1 MNRSFSFLCCA
12 FILLF
17 FSTASHLKAPAQFSH
32 YAVYAQTF
40 SETQIVDGQA
50 TSTRSQAKY
59 LTLVEFNGTT
69 STRSFRTWQLN
80 GKNKAYSLIDD
91 DDVVST
97 CATLNQGSKK
107 ILVSYWDSLPT
118 GRHFS
123 WSTGQLKS
131 YTIAGQSVL
140 LPAIIQTRGVGVPKD
155 SDLSLKEYSVVG
167 VLDLPATQYVSAQ
180 NPADDA
186 QAGAALQAYYISK
199 GFRFN

>member
-1 MNRSFSFLCCA
+1 MKNGLRFLA
-12 FILLF
+12 VFILLVLPAT
-17 FSTASHLKAPAQFSH
+17 SCLKAQDSFH

-40 SETQIVDGQA
+40 SETRIVNGQA
-50 TSTRSQAKY
+50 NSTRTQTKY
-59 LTLVEFNGTT
+59 LTLTEFDGTT
-69 STRSFRTWQLN
+69 TSRSFRTWQLN
-80 GKNKAYSLIDD
+80 GKKAYTLIDD

-131 YTIAGQSVL
+131 YSIAGQSVL

-155 SDLSLKEYSVVG
+155 SDLNFKEYSVIG
-167 VLDLPATQYVSAQ
+167 VLDLPATQYVNTR
-180 NPADDA
+180 NPADDD
-186 QAGAALQAYYISK
+186 QAKARS
-199 GFRFN
+199 

>member
-1 MNRSFSFLCCA
+1 MNRGFSFLCCA
-12 FILLF
+12 IILLV
-17 FSTASHLKAPAQFSH
+17 FSTASHLKAQESFH

-40 SETQIVDGQA
+40 FETRIVDGQA

-59 LTLVEFNGTT
+59 LTLTEFDGTT
-69 STRSFRTWQLN
+69 TSRSFRTWQLN
-80 GKNKAYSLIDD
+80 GKKAYTLIDAT
-91 DDVVST
+91 DVVSICT
-97 CATLNQGSKK
+97 ILNQGSKR

-131 YTIAGQSVL
+131 YSIAGQSVL
-140 LPAIIQTRGVGVPKD
+140 LPATIQTRGVGVPKD
-155 SDLSLKEYSVVG
+155 SDLNLKEYSAIG
-167 VLDLPATQYVSAQ
+167 VLDLPATKYVNTQ

-186 QAGAALQAYYISK
+186 QAGAALQAYCISK

>member
-1 MNRSFSFLCCA
+1 MNRGFWFLCFV
-12 FILLF
+12 FILLVF
-17 FSTASHLKAPAQFSH
+17 PAASHLKAQDSFH

-40 SETQIVDGQA
+40 SETRIVDGQA
-50 TSTRSQAKY
+50 TFTRSQAKY

-80 GKNKAYSLIDD
+80 GRNKAYTLIDD

-131 YTIAGQSVL
+131 YSIAGQSVL

-155 SDLSLKEYSVVG
+155 SDLNFKEYSVIG
-167 VLDLPATQYVSAQ
+167 VLDLPATQYVNTQ
-180 NPADDA
+180 NPADDD
-186 QAGAALQAYYISK
+186 QAKAALQTYYTSK

>member
-1 MNRSFSFLCCA
+1 MNRGFSFLCCA
-12 FILLF
+12 FILLVF
-17 FSTASHLKAPAQFSH
+17 LTASHLKAQDSFH

-40 SETQIVDGQA
+40 SETRIVDGQA

-155 SDLSLKEYSVVG
+155 SDLSLKEYSAVG

-180 NPADDA
+180 KPADDD
-186 QAGAALQAYYISK
+186 QAETALQAYYTSK

>member
-1 MNRSFSFLCCA
+1 MNRGFLFLCFA
-12 FILLF
+12 FILLAF
-17 FSTASHLKAPAQFSH
+17 PTASHLKAQDSFH

-40 SETQIVDGQA
+40 SETRIVDGQA
-50 TSTRSQAKY
+50 TSARSQAKY

-80 GKNKAYSLIDD
+80 GRNKAYTLIDD

-131 YTIAGQSVL
+131 YSIAGQSVL

-155 SDLSLKEYSVVG
+155 SDLNFKEYSVIG
-167 VLDLPATQYVSAQ
+167 VLDLPATQYVNTR
-180 NPADDA
+180 NPADDD
-186 QAGAALQAYYISK
+186 QAKAALQTYYTSK

>member
-1 MNRSFSFLCCA
+1 MKCRFRFQPLFL
-12 FILLF
+12 ILLVLPA
-17 FSTASHLKAPAQFSH
+17 TGYLKAQDSTY
-32 YAVYAQTF
+32 YAVYNQTF
-40 SETQIVDGQA
+40 SETRIVDGQA

-155 SDLSLKEYSVVG
+155 SDLSLKEYSAVG

-180 NPADDA
+180 NPADDD
-186 QAGAALQAYYISK
+186 QAETALQAYYTSK

>member
-1 MNRSFSFLCCA
+1 MNRGFSFLCCA
-12 FILLF
+12 FIFLVC
-17 FSTASHLKAPAQFSH
+17 TPASHLKAQDSFH

-40 SETQIVDGQA
+40 SETRIVDGQT

-131 YTIAGQSVL
+131 YSIAGQSML

-180 NPADDA
+180 NPADDD
-186 QAGAALQAYYISK
+186 QAKAALQAYYISK

>member
-1 MNRSFSFLCCA
+1 MNRGFWFLCFA
-12 FILLF
+12 FILLAF
-17 FSTASHLKAPAQFSH
+17 PAASHLKAQDSFH

-40 SETQIVDGQA
+40 SETRIVDGQA
-50 TSTRSQAKY
+50 TSTRTQAKY

-80 GKNKAYSLIDD
+80 GRNKAYTLIDD

-155 SDLSLKEYSVVG
+155 SDLNFKEYSVIG
-167 VLDLPATQYVSAQ
+167 VLDLPATQYVNTQ
-180 NPADDA
+180 NPADDD
-186 QAGAALQAYYISK
+186 QAKAALQTYYTSK

>member
-1 MNRSFSFLCCA
+1 MKCRFRFQPLFL
-12 FILLF
+12 ILLVLPA
-17 FSTASHLKAPAQFSH
+17 TGYLKAQDSTY
-32 YAVYAQTF
+32 YAVYNQTF
-40 SETQIVDGQA
+40 SETQIVNGQA
-50 TSTRSQAKY
+50 NSTRTQKKY
-59 LTLVEFNGTT
+59 LTLTEFDGTT
-69 STRSFRTWQLN
+69 TSRSFRTWQLN
-80 GKNKAYSLIDD
+80 GKKAYTLIDAT
-91 DDVVST
+91 DVVSICT
-97 CATLNQGSKK
+97 ILNQGSKR

>member
-1 MNRSFSFLCCA
+1 MNRGFWFLCFA
-12 FILLF
+12 FILLVLL
-17 FSTASHLKAPAQFSH
+17 TANQLKAQDSIH

-40 SETQIVDGQA
+40 SETRIVNGRA
-50 TSTRSQAKY
+50 TSIRSQAKY
-59 LTLVEFNGTT
+59 LTLVEFEGTT
-69 STRSFRTWQLN
+69 STRTFRTWQLN
-80 GKNKAYSLIDD
+80 GKKKAYTLIDD

-131 YTIAGQSVL
+131 YPIAGQSVL
-140 LPAIIQTRGVGVPKD
+140 LPANIQTRGVGVPKD
-155 SDLSLKEYSVVG
+155 SDLSLKEYSATG
-167 VLDLPATQYVSAQ
+167 VLDLPATQYVNAK
-180 NPADDA
+180 NPADDD
-186 QAGAALQAYYISK
+186 QAETALQAYYTSK